1 MKIKKGV
8 SRPGQWGW
16 ELELAGRAAFVPAI
30 LLGRAVP
37 QARVAGGQ
45 RLMPCSGRAK
55 TASHGPGLGLH
66 GQLYQYPYIQIHNFR
81 EAGGGTPVWAAFH
94 FHAWRGLGVDPPNH
108 VLPNEPARIWEMLT
122 NQHASIRSRAAGAS
136 KAIDMMP
143 SKNSLFPLTHFCLD
157 HPGRHPDGPP
167 L

>member
-1 MKIKKGV
+1 MGMKIKKGV

-81 EAGGGTPVWAAFH
+81 ASRRRHTSVGRIPFPRVAGFRCRSTKPRLAKRARKDLGNADQPTCKHSIEGS
-94 FHAWRGLGVDPPNH
+94 RG
-108 VLPNEPARIWEMLT
+108 
-122 NQHASIRSRAAGAS
+122 
-136 KAIDMMP
+136 
-143 SKNSLFPLTHFCLD
+143 
-157 HPGRHPDGPP
+157 
-167 L
+167 